1 MGENEAIPESG
12 PGPSPTAY
20 GDYGPVQVAMH
31 DTLGVIALAIVAVL
45 LLWIVLREQ
54 TFNRALTNRLLQR
67 QG

>member
-1 MGENEAIPESG
+1 
-12 PGPSPTAY
+12 
-20 GDYGPVQVAMH
+20 MH

-54 TFNRALTNRLLQR
+54 SFNRALTKRLLQR